1 MELNKIY
8 NMDCIAGFK
17 MLKDGEVDVVIT
29 SPPYNR
35 KRNDKYS
42 NYDDILRDED
52 YRRLLHTVIEES
64 MRVSRSYVFFNIQK
78 NYYNREIVYELFA
91 KYSKYLVETIVWGK
105 TNPMPASGASI
116 TNSYEFIFVFSS
128 KKPSLK
134 SNNTYTK
141 NLIMTNVYSKNPY
154 KKIHKA
160 VMNPEVAEF
169 LIENFTQEG
178 DIIIDPFA
186 GVGTT
191 AYVSKQKKRSYLGFE
206 INKEYCNIANS
217 RLRD

>member
-8 NMDCIAGFK
+8 NMDCLEG
-17 MLKDGEVDVVIT
+17 MEQMGDNEVDVVIT

-42 NYDDILRDED
+42 NYDDILSDED
-52 YRRLLHTVIEES
+52 YKKLLYRVIENS
-64 MRVSRSYVFFNIQK
+64 MRISKTYVFFNIQK
-78 NYYNREIVYELFA
+78 NYYNKEIVYELFA
-91 KYSKYLVETIVWGK
+91 KYSKNIVETIIWGK
-105 TNPMPASGASI
+105 NNPMPGAGNSI
-116 TNSYEFIFVFSS
+116 TNSYEFIIVFSN
-128 KKPSLK
+128 KKTSLK
-134 SNNTYTK
+134 SNTTYTK

-178 DIIIDPFA
+178 AIVFDPFT

-191 AYVSKQKKRSYLGFE
+191 AYESKIRNRKYLGFE
-206 INKEYCNIANS
+206 INKEYCDIANG
-217 RLRD
+217 RLYE